1 MSKLNIKYFKLEE
14 LKEKLS
20 KRIKNIDAEIQ
31 AWKKVEIL
39 TKKDGSAFKQLQKN
53 FKNAKITN
61 LINYDINIYFHNGST
76 YTEASI
82 NIETA
87 ENNTGKRE
95 ISRSSYCNKYYYFL
109 SVEEIKQK
117 IDERI
122 QQLEEEKKQ
131 KLNCLNNLENESIIK
146 SLLNIQKE
154 YNDLYKR
161 EDTTLYYLLFELF
174 Y

>member
-14 LKEKLS
+14 LKEKLN
-20 KRIKNIDAEIQ
+20 KRIENINAEIN
-31 AWKKVEIL
+31 AWQKVEIL

-76 YTEASI
+76 YTESSI
-82 NIETA
+82 NIETE
-87 ENNTGKRE
+87 ENTTGKRE
-95 ISRSSYCNKYYYFL
+95 IARITCNYKNYYL
-109 SVEEIKQK
+109 LTVEEIKQK

-122 QQLEEEKKQ
+122 QQLEEEKQQ

-146 SLLNIQKE
+146 LLLNIQKE
-154 YNDLYKR
+154 YNDIYKR
-161 EDTTLYYLLFELF
+161 EDKTLYYLLFELF
-174 Y
+174 F

>member
-20 KRIKNIDAEIQ
+20 KRIKNIDAEIN

-53 FKNAKITN
+53 FKNAKITY

-76 YTEASI
+76 YTESSI
-82 NIETA
+82 NIETE

-109 SVEEIKQK
+109 TVEEIKQK

-122 QQLEEEKKQ
+122 QQLEEEKQQ

-146 SLLNIQKE
+146 LLLNIQKE
-154 YNDLYKR
+154 FNDLYKR

>member
-1 MSKLNIKYFKLEE
+1 MSKLNINYFKLEE

-20 KRIKNIDAEIQ
+20 ERIKNIDAEVN

-76 YTEASI
+76 YTESSI
-82 NIETA
+82 NIETE

-109 SVEEIKQK
+109 TVEEIKQK

-122 QQLEEEKKQ
+122 QQLEEEKQQ

-146 SLLNIQKE
+146 LLLNIQKE

>member
-20 KRIKNIDAEIQ
+20 KRIKNIDAEIN
-31 AWKKVEIL
+31 AWQKVEIL

-76 YTEASI
+76 YTESSI

-95 ISRSSYCNKYYYFL
+95 IARITCNYKNYYL
-109 SVEEIKQK
+109 LTVEEIKQK

-122 QQLEEEKKQ
+122 QQLEEEKQQ

-146 SLLNIQKE
+146 LLLNIQKE
-154 YNDLYKR
+154 YNDIYKR

>member
-20 KRIKNIDAEIQ
+20 KRIKNIDAEIN

-76 YTEASI
+76 YTESSI

-122 QQLEEEKKQ
+122 QQLEEEKQQ

-146 SLLNIQKE
+146 LLLNIQKE
-154 YNDLYKR
+154 FNDLYKR